1 MKMDM
6 LKKTRILLIIVTLAF
21 LGLLVNFLN
30 QKTEL
35 DKVKDE
41 LMGYEIR
48 SNHIPGG
55 DITSASLMEL
65 SDSLRNEVFIREV
78 QLGKYEIAIE
88 LLKEK
93 NKKAAEEFELIL
105 TTQTE

>member
-1 MKMDM
+1 MDI
-6 LKKTRILLIIVTLAF
+6 LKQTRILLVIVTLAF

-35 DKVKDE
+35 DKVKEE

-55 DITSASLMEL
+55 DITTASLAEL

-78 QLGKYEIAIE
+78 QLGKYEMAIE
-88 LLKEK
+88 LLREK
-93 NKKAAEEFELIL
+93 NKKAAEQFELIL